1 MRIHR
6 SYYQLTKSFSVVR
19 LAIKVA
25 EINLFLSVFEKLLE
39 VLSIKNHT

>member
-25 EINLFLSVFEKLLE
+25 EINSV
-39 VLSIKNHT
+39 SIRV